1 MTSIEYTI
9 KYDDEIIPLLHR
21 MINLEELTLFL
32 SVMRIDSTYI
42 DGIQL
47 HDQILIYM
55 PQLNKFTF
63 NINTA
68 VVNMNARID
77 LSSHEDVQRSF
88 IRKGYGQVGSYVY
101 TASAETEGRS
111 HVYSLPY
118 QFECFIHLN
127 NSFQRGMFDKV
138 LYLVMTDDTRSFEH
152 EFFNIISQDFPLL
165 KRLGI
170 DNDQAQKNKQ
180 HSSILN
186 IFPHLILL
194 NLFRAH
200 TDYAEEFLYDKNTY
214 MPRLLNLSIEY
225 KSLVTVTNNFNND
238 AARLNC
244 AKLTR
249 LDLDEPFV
257 RPENFNQYFP
267 LL

>member
-1 MTSIEYTI
+1 LISIEYTL

-32 SVMRIDSTYI
+32 SVLRIDSTFI

-47 HDQILIYM
+47 YDQILIYM

-68 VVNMNARID
+68 VPNMNARID
-77 LSSHEDVQRSF
+77 LSSHEDIQRSF
-88 IRKGYGQVGSYVY
+88 IGKGYGQVGSYVY
-101 TASAETEGRS
+101 TESMGIEGRS

-138 LYLVMTDDTRSFEH
+138 LYLIMTDTRSFEH
-152 EFFNIISQDFPLL
+152 ELFNIIFQDFPLL
-165 KRLGI
+165 KWLGI
-170 DNDQAQKNKQ
+170 DNDEPQKNKQ

-194 NLFRAH
+194 RICFEHIRI
-200 TDYAEEFLYDKNTY
+200 
-214 MPRLLNLSIEY
+214 MQ
-225 KSLVTVTNNFNND
+225 NNFSTI
-238 AARLNC
+238 
-244 AKLTR
+244 KT
-249 LDLDEPFV
+249 
-257 RPENFNQYFP
+257 
-267 LL
+267 LLCLVCSISASNTKHS